1 MKTFLVLGAGTAGTM
16 MARKM
21 ASKLDSREWRVVLV
35 DKDKNHYYQPG
46 FLFLPFGMYGEK
58 DVVKPK
64 SIYVPEKVEFILSD
78 IELIEPDAS
87 RVKLTNGQII
97 SYDELVIATGC
108 DIHPGETEGMLGD
121 GWRNNVFDFYTYEG
135 ASALGKFLSTWKGGR
150 MVVNVV
156 ENPIKCPVAP
166 LELLFLADWWFT
178 SRGMRDKVELVFAT
192 PLSGAF
198 TKPIASKALEAILA
212 RKNIHV
218 EADYYAGE
226 VDSGANI
233 LRSYDEREIPYDVLV
248 TIPTNKGAEV
258 IQRSGMGDEMN
269 LVAVDKYTLQ
279 SKKWENIWV
288 MGDANN
294 APTSKAGA
302 VVHFQM
308 ESVVKNILDH
318 IAGKPLTHK
327 FDGHA
332 SCYIESGFNK
342 GILIDFDYEQEPLPG
357 KYPVPVVGPFS
368 LLKETTINHWGK
380 LGFKTLYWNLMLNG
394 IEVPLP
400 SGFSMV
406 GKQPVKTL
414 SPASSD

>member
-87 RVKLTNGQII
+87 RVKLTNGQTI

-121 GWRNNVFDFYTYEG
+121 GWRNNVFDFYTYAG

-178 SRGMRDKVELVFAT
+178 RRGMRDKVELVYAT

-198 TKPIASKALEAILA
+198 TKPIAAQALGSILEKKHIA
-212 RKNIHV
+212 V
-218 EADYYAGE
+218 EADYNIGE
-226 VDSGANI
+226 VDSSANVI
-233 LRSYDEREIPYDVLV
+233 RSYDEREIPYDLLV
-248 TIPTNKGAEV
+248 TVPTNKGAEV
-258 IQRSGMGDEMN
+258 IKRSGMGDVLN
-269 LVAVDKYTLQ
+269 FVPVNKHTLQ
-279 SKKWENIWV
+279 SDKWENIWV
-288 MGDANN
+288 VGDANN
-294 APTSKAGA
+294 IPISKAGA
-302 VVHFQM
+302 VIHFQM
-308 ESVVKNILDH
+308 ESVVKNILAH
-318 IAGKPLTHK
+318 LAGKPVTHE

-332 SCYIESGFNK
+332 SCYIESGFK
-342 GILIDFDYEQEPLPG
+342 KAVLIDFNYEHEPLPG
-357 KYPVPVVGPFS
+357 SYPLPLVGPFT
-368 LLKETTINHWGK
+368 LLGESTINHWGK
-380 LGFKTLYWNLMLNG
+380 LAFKTMYWNLMLKG

-400 SGFSMV
+400 SEFSMA
-406 GKQPVKTL
+406 GKKLAAV
-414 SPASSD
+414 